1 MQQFCKYGDL
11 ISIIETDNSSVS
23 EVVDKFS
30 TLLFNNAYQYFGK
43 TCQYESQHQSQNHK
57 PNPWFNNSCKT
68 AKQNFNR
75 AKHEYTRNRSDINRV
90 NLTRCRSKLNKA
102 KRRAKSVF
110 KFEEG
115 KRVENLAKSNPKN
128 FWKEIKKFTKTK
140 SKSSDN
146 ITAED
151 FFEHF
156 SKVFGTQSDDLR
168 PNGNPD
174 IQINTH
180 DESLDSPFSMD
191 GLKKSHFVI

>member
-1 MQQFCKYGDL
+1 MYSWEDLLFLNLISNENSCSSSEETNFVRKLIWSCKNEELFKNSLLQQFCKYEDL
-11 ISIIETDNSSVS
+11 ISIVETDNSSVS

-57 PNPWFNNSCKT
+57 PNLWFDNSCKT

-75 AKHEYTRNRSDINRV
+75 AKHEYTRNRSDINRL
-90 NLTRCRSKLNKA
+90 NLTRCRSI
-102 KRRAKSVF
+102 F

-115 KRVENLAKSNPKN
+115 KRVENLAKSNPPKN
-128 FWKEIKKFTKTK
+128 WKEIKKFTKKK
-140 SKSSDN
+140 SKSPDN

-156 SKVFGTQSDDLR
+156 S
-168 PNGNPD
+168 
-174 IQINTH
+174 
-180 DESLDSPFSMD
+180 
-191 GLKKSHFVI
+191 